1 MSLDFYR
8 WFCRDV
14 LRLSDKAARR
24 EALRRELE
32 RRMELKKSRARA
44 RSCQE
49 HTGLPEGH
57 KAATLSVEADGDIT
71 VYPEVRRDVS

>member
-1 MSLDFYR
+1 MSLSFYR
-8 WFCRDV
+8 WFYRDV
-14 LRLSDKAARR
+14 LRLSNKAALR

-32 RRMELKKSRARA
+32 RRMELKKSRAKA
-44 RSCQE
+44 RRRQE

-57 KAATLSVEADGDIT
+57 EVEASSVEADGDIT